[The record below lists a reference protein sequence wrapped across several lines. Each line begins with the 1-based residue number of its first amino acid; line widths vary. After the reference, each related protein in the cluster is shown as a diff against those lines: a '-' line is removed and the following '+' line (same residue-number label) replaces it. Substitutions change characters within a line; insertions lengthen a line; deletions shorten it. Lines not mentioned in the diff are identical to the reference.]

1 MIAMLTLPILCQE
14 GLFELRASLE
24 DRATAQKNLES
35 VCACFKGEYAFID
48 YIYRPWDREIDL
60 NEEFIRLR
68 VYQKTN
74 WAQRNCVL
82 IHKPKK
88 VYGQSSV
95 TFFNKE
101 FDSLAEAQNEIA
113 QRYQLLFSFSRNGY
127 EYALDGMRIFVED
140 IQGLPA
146 SIEVIAASK
155 EQIMDLFNI
164 LGVNA
169 LIADSV
175 PAWIENDLKYEQKN

>member
-48 YIYRPWDREIDL
+48 YIYRPWDREINL

-74 WAQRNCVL
+74 WAQKNYVL
-82 IHKPKK
+82 MHKRKEMQ
-88 VYGQSSV
+88 GRSSIS
-95 TFFNKE
+95 FFRKE
-101 FDSLAEAQNEIA
+101 FESLAEAQNEIDGH
-113 QRYQLLFSFSRNGY
+113 YQLLFSFSRNGY
-127 EYALDGMRIFVED
+127 EYELDGMRIFVED

-146 SIEVIAASK
+146 TIEVIAASK
-155 EQIMDLFNI
+155 EQIMNLLNMLPVTSI
-164 LGVNA
+164 
-169 LIADSV
+169 IADSV
-175 PAWIENDLKYEQKN
+175 PSLIENNLKYEQKN